1 MRQKFDLDNWF
12 DQMYSFSC
20 SDGSISILTG
30 SADGSTWEAKK
41 ISNAHTIGC
50 NAVSWGPAVAPG
62 ALIDEPGSHMANP
75 PPKRFVS
82 GGCDNLVKVSWF
94 VSSRTLSVK

>member
-1 MRQKFDLDNWF
+1 MR
-12 DQMYSFSC
+12 

-50 NAVSWGPAVAPG
+50 NAVSWGPSVAPG

-82 GGCDNLVKVSWF
+82 GGCDNLVKVRVIGSL
-94 VSSRTLSVK
+94 SRYRIMTIDELTLGLSF